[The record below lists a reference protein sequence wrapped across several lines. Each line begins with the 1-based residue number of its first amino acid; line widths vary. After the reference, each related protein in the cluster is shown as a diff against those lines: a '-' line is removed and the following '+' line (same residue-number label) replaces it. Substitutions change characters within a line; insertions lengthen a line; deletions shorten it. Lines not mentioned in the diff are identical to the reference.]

1 MSRKQNAIKVDERD
15 NVCTV
20 VTSTGLSPGGVLLNG
35 VKVLEEIP
43 YGHKVALSSIKK
55 DEPIIR
61 YGETIGYANATIS
74 EGGWIN
80 EDKMHVLEPVDIANY
95 SIKSDE
101 PDKEYRFRGK
111 AVKKRYFM
119 GYLNKDGT
127 AGTRNI
133 LAINTT
139 VQCTEGVV
147 NKAVEKIKQEILP
160 KYPNVDDVIAINHI
174 YGCGIAIDGENADIP
189 KRTIRNIAENPNFGE
204 ERLVVSL
211 GCEKLIPQG
220 AFNTSH
226 LNENDY
232 LITLQDYKGFYKM
245 MGAICKKAEVL
256 IKRLNKRK
264 RVLCDL
270 SHLVIG
276 LQCGGSDALSG
287 VTANPA
293 IGYAADLLVQ
303 HKAKVMFS
311 EVTEVRDAVH
321 SLFKR
326 IRNKELRE
334 KLIAEMLWY
343 DNYLKKSKV
352 DRSAN
357 TTPGNKKG
365 GLSTII
371 EKSMGSVAKSG
382 TSEIVD
388 VLSPGERIKKSGLS
402 FAATP
407 ASDFVCGSEQLASGM
422 TLQVFSTGRGTPYNL
437 RQAPVIKVASNNGL
451 YNKWEDLLDVNAGTI
466 AAGEKTIKEVGEEIF
481 ETIIEVASGKK
492 EVKSEKHGLY
502 NQLAIFNPAPV
513 T

>member
-226 LNENDY
+226 LNENDN
-232 LITLQDYKGFYKM
+232 LITLQDYKGFDKM
-245 MGAICKKAEVL
+245 MDANCNKAEVL

-321 SLFKR
+321 S
-326 IRNKELRE
+326 
-334 KLIAEMLWY
+334 
-343 DNYLKKSKV
+343 
-352 DRSAN
+352 
-357 TTPGNKKG
+357 
-365 GLSTII
+365 
-371 EKSMGSVAKSG
+371 
-382 TSEIVD
+382 
-388 VLSPGERIKKSGLS
+388 
-402 FAATP
+402 
-407 ASDFVCGSEQLASGM
+407 
-422 TLQVFSTGRGTPYNL
+422 
-437 RQAPVIKVASNNGL
+437 
-451 YNKWEDLLDVNAGTI
+451 
-466 AAGEKTIKEVGEEIF
+466 
-481 ETIIEVASGKK
+481 
-492 EVKSEKHGLY
+492 
-502 NQLAIFNPAPV
+502 
-513 T
+513 